1 MQDETD
7 KSLGVAL
14 SAAVHLKKDE
24 RFDGVVPVVPVIT
37 GVMREEPRYIAVT
50 LVDSKGDD
58 IYVMPLTKEMA
69 KEMADQFYDYIKC
82 LEEEKQ
88 P

>member
-24 RFDGVVPVVPVIT
+24 RFDGVVPVVPAIT
-37 GVMREEPRYIAVT
+37 GVMCTEPRYITVTAV
-50 LVDSKGDD
+50 DGNGDD
-58 IYVMPLTKEMA
+58 LYVMPLTKEMS
-69 KEMADQFYDYIKC
+69 KEMADQFYDYIKR
-82 LEEEKQ
+82 LEEEE
-88 P
+88 

>member
-1 MQDETD
+1 MPGKTN

-24 RFDGVVPVVPVIT
+24 RFDGVVPVVPVNT
-37 GVMREEPRYIAVT
+37 GVMREKPRYIAVT

-69 KEMADQFYDYIKC
+69 KEMADQFYDYIKR
-82 LEEEKQ
+82 LEEEE
-88 P
+88 